1 MDTVK
6 EKWEDIIQKLKAEY
20 FLSNISFETWIRP
33 LEVYDII
40 GDTLYLS
47 TNFKASIEHIQNKYL
62 LPLKVCIAEETG
74 VEYDIQFIP
83 KDVPESELPL
93 YLPKT
98 AGPSDS
104 VETPKKTVHKKKVN
118 PSAEQA
124 NLNPKYTFDTFVV
137 GGNNNFAHAA
147 SLAVA
152 ESPGEVYNPL
162 FLYGGVGLGKTH
174 LMHSVAHYILDK
186 DPTRKVLYVTSET
199 FTNELIDAIRVGKTG
214 NELAMNAF
222 RDKYRNNDV
231 LLIDDVQFIIGK
243 ESTQEEFFHT
253 FNHLHNAGKQII
265 ISSDKPPKDMETL
278 EARLRTRFEWGLIAD
293 ISAPDYETR
302 MAMIYKKIE
311 LYQLER
317 YHIPNEVIQYIA
329 TNIKTNIRELEGSLN
344 KLIALYRINNNKKE
358 MDISLAAEALKDMIS
373 PDENREVTPEL
384 IIDVVSEHFNIPV
397 SDLKSSKRNA
407 EIANARQIAMYLCR
421 KMTDT
426 PLKTIGLLLGGRDHS
441 TVNHGVDKVAAD
453 VENNE
458 ALSNTINIIKKKI
471 NPF

>member
-1 MDTVK
+1 MFTVK
-6 EKWEDIIQKLKAEY
+6 EKWEEIIQKLKVEY
-20 FLSNISFETWIRP
+20 FLSNISFDTWIRP
-33 LEVYDII
+33 LEVYDIVE
-40 GDTLYLS
+40 DTLYLS
-47 TNFKASIEHIQNKYL
+47 VNLKASIEHIQNKYL
-62 LPLKVCIAEETG
+62 LPLKVCIAEVTG
-74 VEYDIQFIP
+74 IEYDIKFIP
-83 KDVPESELPL
+83 KDATNSEIESFLIKNNIPQKEDSK
-93 YLPKT
+93 PKT
-98 AGPSDS
+98 RKMNNIS
-104 VETPKKTVHKKKVN
+104 
-118 PSAEQA
+118 EQA

-152 ESPGEVYNPL
+152 EQPGEVYNPL

-186 DPTRKVLYVTSET
+186 DPTKKVLYVTSET
-199 FTNELIDAIRVGKTG
+199 FTNELIDAIRIGKTG
-214 NELAMNAF
+214 NELAMTSF

-278 EARLRTRFEWGLIAD
+278 EARLKTRFEWGLIAD

-302 MAMIYKKIE
+302 MAILYKKIE
-311 LYQLER
+311 TDQLER
-317 YHIPNEVIQYIA
+317 YNIPNEVIQYIA

-344 KLIALYRINNNKKE
+344 KLIALYRINNNQKE
-358 MDISLAAEALKDMIS
+358 MDIKLAAEALKDMIS
-373 PDENREVTPEL
+373 PSQNREVTPEL
-384 IIDVVSEHFNIPV
+384 IIDVVSEHFNIPI

-441 TVNHGVDKVAAD
+441 TVNHGVDKVAND

-458 ALSNTINIIKKKI
+458 TLRNTLDIIKKKI
-471 NPF
+471 NPV